1 MKERTVTS
9 DQLECKEEGGEDV
22 HYHEGTLFTGRVED
36 FDENGQKL
44 HACNFNEGLLDGLW
58 TWWHTNGNKMG
69 EANWKE
75 GNLGLVTSW
84 YKNGKKE
91 RVGNWKDGKVI
102 SFEVWRQNGETCPVT
117 NVKDGNGVLAWYD
130 FELWPEGGR
139 LTYKDGKLVGD

>member
-1 MKERTVTS
+1 
-9 DQLECKEEGGEDV
+9 
-22 HYHEGTLFTGRVED
+22 
-36 FDENGQKL
+36 
-44 HACNFNEGLLDGLW
+44 
-58 TWWHTNGNKMG
+58 MG

-130 FELWPEGGR
+130 FELWPEGGH
-139 LTYKDGKLVGD
+139 LTYKDGERVC

>member
-1 MKERTVTS
+1 MNVKKKGEKTFTTTRVRS
-9 DQLECKEEGGEDV
+9 SPGGWKIL
-22 HYHEGTLFTGRVED
+22 TRTGRSCI
-36 FDENGQKL
+36 
-44 HACNFNEGLLDGLW
+44 CNFNEGLLDGLW

-139 LTYKDGKLVGD
+139 LTYKDGERVC